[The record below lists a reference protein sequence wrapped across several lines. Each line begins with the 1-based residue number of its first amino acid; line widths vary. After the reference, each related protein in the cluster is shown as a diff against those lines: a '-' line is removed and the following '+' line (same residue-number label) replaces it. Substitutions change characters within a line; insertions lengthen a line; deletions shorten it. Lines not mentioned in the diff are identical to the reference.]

1 MSMLSRKNL
10 GEAAESAH
18 NTRRLAKL
26 EARGEAGGEV
36 AAIGC
41 KSGRTGDQSAGR
53 KLKGTRRRRQRE
65 KRRRGLRC
73 AAAVKREGAVSLSRL
88 DVEAETRNTLHRV
101 AHLKHNKIKV
111 RSEST

>member
-41 KSGRTGDQSAGR
+41 KSGRTGDQS
-53 KLKGTRRRRQRE
+53 
-65 KRRRGLRC
+65 
-73 AAAVKREGAVSLSRL
+73 
-88 DVEAETRNTLHRV
+88 EAL
-101 AHLKHNKIKV
+101 A
-111 RSEST
+111 ES